1 MDLLDNQ
8 DLDDW
13 RLKEFA
19 EKNEFCGCFRTSAK
33 TGVNINEAI
42 EFIIKTIIYRME
54 DMELKGAEA
63 FTTERKSVTLGPAK
77 HNETANA
84 KRKKDSGCC

>member
-1 MDLLDNQ
+1 VDLLDNQ

-54 DMELKGAEA
+54 DMESKGAEA
-63 FTTERKSVTLGPAK
+63 FTTERKSVALDPEK
-77 HNETANA
+77 HNGTANS
-84 KRKKDSGCC
+84 KRMKDSGCC